1 MNDQNFMIYYKKELR
16 RSRITMLVG
25 VGLGILLMTCGV
37 AQLLLVFL
45 GG

>member
-1 MNDQNFMIYYKKELR
+1 MNDQDFMTYYKKELR

-25 VGLGILLMTCGV
+25 VSFGILLMICGV

-45 GG
+45 GE